1 MPLETVDQLRTVRI
15 IARLNI
21 GGPARHVSVLDA
33 GLSRRGY
40 ETLLLYGESGDS
52 EGSFAHLVTE
62 QKLPAYAI
70 STLSRR
76 VSVWKDICTFFSILR
91 HLFRIKPDVVHTHTA
106 KAGVVGRFAATVFNI
121 TRSHMKR
128 CLVVHTYHGN
138 VFRGYF
144 GSVVNWLVRFAERLF
159 GFCTDYVVVISEQQF
174 SEIVR
179 EFRIV
184 PREKTKIIPLGLDLE
199 RFLAVS
205 VSLPSLREE
214 LAISRTSLVLGFVG
228 RLVMIKDVETLL
240 RAFKVVQGKIKNAV
254 LLVVGDGPVRE
265 KMMSL
270 AKSLGVS
277 GGVTFLGWRHD
288 LPTLYRTMDI
298 FLLSSR
304 NEGTPVSVIEAM
316 AAGLPVVATNV
327 GGVPDLVKHEHSGLL
342 VPAGNPAAL
351 AEAVFR
357 LAGDTHT
364 RIAMGREG
372 RNIARARY
380 TSERLVQDVDR
391 LYRDGVAAKR
401 GVR

>member
-1 MPLETVDQLRTVRI
+1 MPAGTSDQLRVVRI

-21 GGPARHVSVLDA
+21 GGPARHVSLLDA

-40 ETLLLYGESGDS
+40 ETLLLYGESDVS
-52 EGSFAHLVTE
+52 EGSLAHLVTE
-62 QKLPAYAI
+62 QKLPAHAI

-76 VSVWKDICTFFSILR
+76 VSVWNDISTFFSIAR

-106 KAGVVGRFAATVFNI
+106 KAGIVGRLAATVFNI
-121 TRSHMKR
+121 TRSHGKR

-144 GSVVNWLVRFAERLF
+144 GSVINWLVRLAEWLI

-174 SEIVR
+174 FEIVR
-179 EFRIV
+179 ELRIV
-184 PREKTKIIPLGLDLE
+184 PREKTKTIPLGLDLE

-205 VSLPSLREE
+205 ASSPSLRED

-228 RLVMIKDVETLL
+228 RLVMIKDLETLL
-240 RAFKVVQGKIKNAV
+240 RAFKVVQGEIKSAV
-254 LLVVGDGPVRE
+254 LLIAGDGPVRE
-265 KMMSL
+265 KMMFL
-270 AKSLGVS
+270 AQSLGISEAVI
-277 GGVTFLGWRHD
+277 FLGWRHD
-288 LPTLYRTMDI
+288 LPILYRTMDI

-327 GGVPDLVKHEHSGLL
+327 GGVPDLVNHENSGLL
-342 VPAGNPAAL
+342 VPAGDPVAMAD
-351 AEAVFR
+351 AVFR

-364 RIAMGREG
+364 RTAMGTEG
-372 RNIARARY
+372 RNIAKTRY
-380 TSERLVQDVDR
+380 TSDRLVQDIDR
-391 LYRDGVAAKR
+391 LYRDGVAAKC
-401 GVR
+401 GVG

>member
-1 MPLETVDQLRTVRI
+1 MLSEMPDQLRIVRI

-40 ETLLLYGESGDS
+40 ETVLLYGESGDS
-52 EGSFAHLVTE
+52 EGSLAQLVTE
-62 QKLPAYAI
+62 QNLPAYMI

-76 VSVWKDICTFFSILR
+76 VSIWNDIRTFFSIAR

-106 KAGVVGRFAATVFNI
+106 KAGIVGRLAATVFNI
-121 TRSHMKR
+121 TRSHGKR

-144 GSVVNWLVRFAERLF
+144 GSVINWLVRLAEWLI

-179 EFRIV
+179 ELRIV
-184 PREKTKIIPLGLDLE
+184 PREKTKTIPLGLDLE

-205 VSLPSLREE
+205 ASSLSLRED

-228 RLVMIKDVETLL
+228 RLVMIKDLETLL
-240 RAFKVVQGKIKNAV
+240 RAFKVVQGEIKSAV
-254 LLVVGDGPVRE
+254 LLIAGDGPVRE
-265 KMMSL
+265 KMMVL
-270 AKSLGVS
+270 AQSLGISEAVI
-277 GGVTFLGWRHD
+277 FLGWRHD
-288 LPTLYRTMDI
+288 LPILYRTMDI

-327 GGVPDLVKHEHSGLL
+327 GGVPDLVNPGNSGLL
-342 VPAGNPAAL
+342 VPAGDPVAMAD
-351 AEAVFR
+351 AVFR
-357 LAGDTHT
+357 LAGDTHA
-364 RIAMGREG
+364 RAAMGTEG
-372 RNIARARY
+372 RNIAKTRY
-380 TSERLVQDVDR
+380 TSDRLVQDIDR
-391 LYRDGVAAKR
+391 LYRDGVAAKC
-401 GVR
+401 GVG